1 MLKALSSS
9 PAPGAQEKSLSA
21 TRLPSLDL
29 LASSLHLWIPDQPWT
44 GSVWAFVCIGVQ
56 QGLPTEDRLYSPV
69 CAHFSPF
76 LFPVFFLGFMRWSSV
91 FWCFLSFCLF
101 YVLFSGQFLDF
112 ILEFSGGNFVFQ
124 HLQFIT
130 KSTICLV
137 SVSSRFIAP
146 CSCFENAV
154 CSRNILISLERFVA
168 C

>member
-91 FWCFLSFCLF
+91 FWTIFGLHFG
-101 YVLFSGQFLDF
+101 VLW
-112 ILEFSGGNFVFQ
+112 GNFVFH